1 VPVGLLASAILV
13 VNNVRD
19 LETDRRAGKKT
30 LAVRLGRPRA
40 RALYVAMVAGAFVAA
55 PLPWILGSDSLSA
68 WLLVVFL
75 AVPVA
80 VPVIRTV
87 RTRVDGP
94 ALNGALAGTGQ
105 LQLAFCLLLSAGIL
119 AS

>member
-1 VPVGLLASAILV
+1 M
-13 VNNVRD
+13 
-19 LETDRRAGKKT
+19 
-30 LAVRLGRPRA
+30 RLGRERT
-40 RALYVAMVAGAFVAA
+40 RVLYVVMVAGAFVTAQS
-55 PLPWILGSDSLSA
+55 PWILGALSP
-68 WLLVVFL
+68 WLALALLAVPI

-80 VPVIRTV
+80 RTV
-87 RTRVDGP
+87 RTRTDGP